1 MRGSGDSNHLLPPE
15 FNVEAENYDVPCEP
29 SGVNPCDLHGLAYV
43 LREERSCYMSLKRLG
58 LTHAPDQALC
68 GPF

>member
-43 LREERSCYMSLKRLG
+43 LREERSC
-58 LTHAPDQALC
+58 
-68 GPF
+68 